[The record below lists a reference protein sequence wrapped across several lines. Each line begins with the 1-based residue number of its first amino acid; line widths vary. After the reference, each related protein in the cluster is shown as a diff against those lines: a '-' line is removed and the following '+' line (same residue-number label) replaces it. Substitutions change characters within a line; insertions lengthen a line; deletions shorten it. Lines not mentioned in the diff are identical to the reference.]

1 MDLLYRKF
9 TNDLCLASASTPIDA
24 PQCACELLIA
34 ESVFPPFVEEKQ
46 SGSMSSIVAV
56 IRTVQGLIG
65 AVVQF
70 CEHERDLVSR
80 FEGVDAETKND
91 QQE

>member
-1 MDLLYRKF
+1 
-9 TNDLCLASASTPIDA
+9 
-24 PQCACELLIA
+24 
-34 ESVFPPFVEEKQ
+34 
-46 SGSMSSIVAV
+46 MSSIVAV